1 MPEIIASIIEAL
13 LKAEPKMLETG
24 FKLILGVRDGM
35 KNAIPNAVSQ
45 AGEVVSKVGEKLKS
59 GFSVLIDNAKQWGRD
74 LLNGFANGINE
85 RLGALQESVINAVNT
100 ITSYLHFSKPDVGP
114 LRNYESWM
122 PDMIEGMAKSLDR
135 AMPTLLGKVSALSQ
149 AMNMS
154 PTLNGNVNSV
164 APNVNVIVNSRYEQ
178 DPLGQMVSTI
188 KTYSGGS
195 KNDYN
200 YGYGG

>member
-85 RLGALQESVINAVNT
+85 RLGALQESVMNAVNT

-188 KTYSGGS
+188 KTYSGGA